1 MISAKDVNEL
11 RQKTGAGMMDCK
23 KALTECNGDIE
34 AAIDWLREKGISKA
48 AKKADRIA
56 AEGLANIFVNGNKAA
71 IIEVNC
77 ETDFVT
83 RNADFV
89 KMVDTIGN
97 TAVNSN
103 AKSLEEV
110 LALPVEGTE
119 GDVTALIA
127 ANTAVIG
134 EKLSLRRVEVVDK
147 KDTDNFGSYIHMGG
161 KIATLVVLEKEDAE
175 LARGLAM
182 HIAANAPKY
191 VKAEDIPADV
201 IAHERAIALENMKN
215 DPKMAGKPEAMLN
228 GIADGK
234 VKKLLAESVL
244 GAQVY
249 LLDGEKAVA
258 QVLKEKGNNVVKFIR
273 FAVGEGIEKRKDD
286 FAAEVMSQIN

>member
-1 MISAKDVNEL
+1 MPSMIELIKEL
-11 RQKTGAGMMDCK
+11 RDRTGAGMMDCK
-23 KALTECNGDIE
+23 KALE
-34 AAIDWLREKGISKA
+34 ATGSDVEKAIDWLREKGIAKA
-48 AKKADRIA
+48 QAKSSRIA
-56 AEGLANIFVNGNKAA
+56 AEGLASVLAEGNKAV
-71 IIEVNC
+71 ILEVNC
-77 ETDFVT
+77 ETDFVAKGERFHKLT
-83 RNADFV
+83 E
-89 KMVDTIGN
+89 DT
-97 TAVNSN
+97 
-103 AKSLEEV
+103 AKATLAKGYASIEEAKNGV
-110 LALPVEGTE
+110 AQLFTDATV
-119 GDVTALIA
+119 AM
-127 ANTAVIG
+127 G
-134 EKLSLRRVEVVDK
+134 EKLDYRRFELVEK
-147 KDTDNFGSYIHMGG
+147 SNGQGFGSYIHMGG

-201 IAHERAIALENMKN
+201 IAHEKAIALENMKN

-234 VKKLLAESVL
+234 VKKLLADSVL

-258 QVLKEKGNNVVKFIR
+258 QVLKEKGNNVVKFVR

>member
-1 MISAKDVNEL
+1 MPSMIELIKEL
-11 RQKTGAGMMDCK
+11 RDRTGAGMMDCK
-23 KALTECNGDIE
+23 RALE
-34 AAIDWLREKGISKA
+34 ATGSDVDKAIDWLREKGIAKA
-48 AKKADRIA
+48 QAKSSRIA
-56 AEGLANIFVNGNKAA
+56 AEGLAGVIVEGNKAV
-71 IIEVNC
+71 ILEVNC
-77 ETDFVT
+77 ETDFVAKGE
-83 RNADFV
+83 RFH
-89 KMVDTIGN
+89 KLVDD
-97 TAVNSN
+97 TAKETLANGYASIEE
-103 AKSLEEV
+103 AKTGVAQLFTDATV
-110 LALPVEGTE
+110 AM
-119 GDVTALIA
+119 
-127 ANTAVIG
+127 G
-134 EKLSLRRVEVVDK
+134 EKLDYRRFEIVEK
-147 KDTDNFGSYIHMGG
+147 AAGQGFGSYIHMGG

-175 LARGLAM
+175 LAKGLAM

-201 IAHERAIALENMKN
+201 IAHERTIALENMKN

-258 QVLKEKGNNVVKFIR
+258 QVLKEKGNNVVKFVR

-286 FAAEVMSQIN
+286 FAAEVMSQMN